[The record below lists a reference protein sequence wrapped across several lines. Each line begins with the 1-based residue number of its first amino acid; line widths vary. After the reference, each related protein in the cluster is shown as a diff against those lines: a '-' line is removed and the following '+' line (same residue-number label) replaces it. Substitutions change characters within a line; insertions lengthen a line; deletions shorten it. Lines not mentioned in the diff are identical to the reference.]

1 MECKK
6 CNSVQYI
13 KNGIVR
19 GIQRYRCKRCG
30 CNFTNTPKRGKPE
43 AMKALAI
50 LLYTLGNASFG
61 MIGKLLK
68 VSNVAVLKWVRK
80 EAKSLERPTVPS
92 DLKLVQIDEMWH
104 YVNGKKTKFG
114 SGKPLT
120 LCQGELSPGLWVAVM
135 IEQRKA

>member
-6 CNSVQYI
+6 CNSIQYV

-19 GIQRYRCKRCG
+19 GLQRYRCKACG

-61 MIGKLLK
+61 MIGRLLN
-68 VSNVAVLKWVRK
+68 VSNVAVLKWIRK
-80 EAKSLERPTVPS
+80 EAKPLERPTVSS

-104 YVNGKKTKFG
+104 YVNGKKQN
-114 SGKPLT
+114 L
-120 LCQGELSPGLWVAVM
+120 GL
-135 IEQRKA
+135 EGL

>member
-6 CNSVQYI
+6 CHSIHYV

-19 GIQRYRCKRCG
+19 GIQRYRCKSCG

-80 EAKSLERPTVPS
+80 EAISLERPAVPS
-92 DLKLVQIDEMWH
+92 ELKLVQIDEMWH

-114 SGKPLT
+114 SGKPLI
-120 LCQGELSPGLWVAVM
+120 LCQGELSPGLWAAVM
-135 IEQRKA
+135 MEQPKP